1 MEIFFSHSLYTVVQL
16 LSCVQ
21 LFVTP
26 WTAAR
31 QASVSFII
39 PQGLLIFMSIELV
52 MLSISSSAVLF
63 SFCLQSFPASGSFPM
78 SWLFISGSQSIG
90 ASASVLPVNIQGL
103 FPLGLTDLI
112 SLQSKGLSRVYISLH
127 KYYLL
132 LEWNRA
138 WHQFHSY
145 FLFYRWNAQK
155 ACSNS
160 QVDQKKNGKN
170 LFACI
175 ILL

>member
-1 MEIFFSHSLYTVVQL
+1 MLFNCWVVSNSLWPRGLQQGRLLYPL
-16 LSCVQ
+16 LSPRACSYSC
-21 LFVTP
+21 P
-26 WTAAR
+26 
-31 QASVSFII
+31 
-39 PQGLLIFMSIELV
+39 
-52 MLSISSSAVLF
+52 LSWWCYLTISSSAVLF

-78 SWLFISGSQSIG
+78 SWLLISGSQSIG
-90 ASASVLPVNIQGL
+90 ASVSVPPVNIQCL

-112 SLQSKGLSRVYISLH
+112 SLQSKGLLRVYISLH

-132 LEWNRA
+132 LEWKRA

-160 QVDQKKNGKN
+160 QVDKKKNGKN